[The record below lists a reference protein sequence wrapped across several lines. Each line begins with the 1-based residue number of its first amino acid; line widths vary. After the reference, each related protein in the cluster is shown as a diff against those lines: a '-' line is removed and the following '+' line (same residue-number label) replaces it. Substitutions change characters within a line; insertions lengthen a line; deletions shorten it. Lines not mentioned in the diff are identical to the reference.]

1 VFTGDLPRVRRL
13 LAEGADP
20 DEPWG
25 TGTSLLQVVD
35 EPSEFFDDSAFGIA
49 VALLDAGA
57 SVNACDENGVRPVH
71 AATRA
76 GNNAL
81 QLLIEKGA
89 ELNVRTQTDGN
100 TPLHFAVGYENVAGV
115 ALLLANGAD
124 RSLTNNEGLTALG
137 VAKIAM
143 LTASSDELVRIAGLL
158 T

>member
-1 VFTGDLPRVRRL
+1 M
-13 LAEGADP
+13 
-20 DEPWG
+20 
-25 TGTSLLQVVD
+25 
-35 EPSEFFDDSAFGIA
+35 
-49 VALLDAGA
+49 
-57 SVNACDENGVRPVH
+57 H

-81 QLLIEKGA
+81 QLLIEKGG

-143 LTASSDELVRIAGLL
+143 LTASSDELVRIAELL